1 MIVVTLNYRVNH
13 FGFLTSKEM
22 VVATKQAHER
32 EEESTKQW
40 YGESVGNW
48 GLLDVAM
55 GLEWIQ
61 DHISAFGVNP
71 KRVSV
76 MGEAA
81 GASLISYMLQ
91 VPQFHGLLDRAIL
104 QSGAASSLPP
114 VFPEHE
120 GQRYFDE
127 LCQQFGVALDQGS
140 SPEEILEMLRRI
152 PEKEMAEAMNDSAT
166 LFFRPTIDNI
176 VVKDDSRLST
186 QDASRYDPKLNWV
199 LIGTCAEEGM
209 PSSIYVG

>member
-13 FGFLTSKEM
+13 FGFLASKEL
-22 VVATKQAHER
+22 VAATKEAYGR
-32 EEESTKQW
+32 EEESKKQW

-61 DHISAFGVNP
+61 DHIAAFGGNP

-81 GASLISYMLQ
+81 GASLISYLLQ
-91 VPQFHGLLDRAIL
+91 IPQFHGLLDRVIL

-127 LCQQFGVALDQGS
+127 LCQKFGVALDKGS
-140 SPEEILEMLRRI
+140 SPEEVLEKLRSV
-152 PEKEMAEAMNDSAT
+152 PEKELAEVMNDSAT
-166 LFFRPTIDNI
+166 LFFRPTIDG
-176 VVKDDSRLST
+176 VLVKEDCRLST
-186 QDASRYDPKLNWV
+186 QDPSRYDPKLNWV
-199 LIGTCAEEGM
+199 LIGTCAEEGTSL
-209 PSSIYVG
+209 PKTT